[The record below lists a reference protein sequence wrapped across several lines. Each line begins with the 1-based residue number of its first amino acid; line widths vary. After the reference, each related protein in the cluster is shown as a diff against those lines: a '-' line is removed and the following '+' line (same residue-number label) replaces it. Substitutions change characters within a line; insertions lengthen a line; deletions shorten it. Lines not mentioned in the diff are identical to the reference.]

1 MRLLILLLIFS
12 SLSST
17 MIDDLF
23 SLVVMTDTCPYG
35 EIKSLN
41 VLKHGNS
48 SITID
53 VKNYVFNS
61 KSIKEMMIKYD
72 ETVIQDK
79 FNHSFSIGEEFIFF
93 VRIKNDEFYLVT
105 NTSHVPF
112 LEYSEENLRDIIVA
126 HAHSVEDKINLGEAK
141 PINKSVNNEH
151 YTYIIILIG
160 VSIIGC
166 ILYAYKAKKG

>member
-41 VLKHGNS
+41 VLKYGNS

-53 VKNYVFNS
+53 VKSYVFNS

-72 ETVIQDK
+72 ETVIQGK
-79 FNHSFSIGEEFIFF
+79 FNHSFSINEEFIFF

-126 HAHSVEDKINLGEAK
+126 HAHSVEDKITLEESK
-141 PINKSVNNEH
+141 SINKSVNNEH
-151 YTYIIILIG
+151 YRYSIILIC
-160 VSIIGC
+160 VSIIGY
-166 ILYAYKAKKG
+166 ILYAYKTKKG